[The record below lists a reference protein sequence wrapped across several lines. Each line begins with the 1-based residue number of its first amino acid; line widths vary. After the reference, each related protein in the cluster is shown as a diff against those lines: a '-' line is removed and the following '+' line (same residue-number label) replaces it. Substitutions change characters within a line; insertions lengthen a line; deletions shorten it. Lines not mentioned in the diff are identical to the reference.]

1 MLNTQHTQTET
12 NETYNTTFTAEQFA
26 QLEALTKTWNALCE
40 GDYEHT
46 FVGGVAHAY
55 CDSGIMT
62 DGLSGRDVEMLTKYF
77 TGETVYNSE
86 IAIDDM
92 EQWVTQLEGTEWQTD
107 LFTFVAAVNGVLTA
121 EQRADEENATEAA
134 MAYCLTRRETT

>member
-1 MLNTQHTQTET
+1 MLNTQTQTET

-26 QLEALTKTWNALCE
+26 QLEALTREWNAMCE
-40 GDYEHT
+40 GDYEST

-62 DGLSGRDVEMLTKYF
+62 DGLSARDVDMLTKYF
-77 TGETVYNSE
+77 TSETIYSSE
-86 IAIDDM
+86 ITIDDM
-92 EQWVTQLEGTEWQTD
+92 EQWVTQLEGEAWQTD
-107 LFTFVAAVNGVLTA
+107 LYKFVEAVNGVLTA

-134 MAYCLTRRETT
+134 MAYCWQCCE